1 MCKIYIGLFICC
13 MFSQSKAQNND
24 QYNYKFKSYTTLQGL
39 SDNTIVKTVK
49 DKYGFL
55 WIATHN
61 GVNKFDGL
69 NFKTYTHDPDDSNSL
84 RSIWI
89 ADLLIDN
96 NQIVWLSTEWGLC
109 YYDETK
115 DKFKYINDR
124 SSIQLVYK
132 MPLCNDKQNNIW
144 IAAEDGLKKVNIT
157 TKNFFNTSLK
167 RIPDPQFIV
176 EDDNGF
182 LIIGTRGKGIYKYN
196 PLNDSYKLLNFAGI
210 PLDTHYMDGIQDED
224 AVWIASSEGLL
235 LLKNDETFELFD
247 NGINILSGKKIN
259 QLMCVQKFEAAFGN
273 KKIVCGTYDKK
284 LLLFDKLKKS
294 FVYQWQST
302 NINPGGFEPSIVYS
316 LQQDNKILW
325 MGTNKGLTQL
335 NLEDQQQQSFFLP
348 SLLKENNNALVKKV
362 VASNSNNLNKLWLI
376 PWQPY
381 NGIILYD
388 FENKKIIKEWNTRN
402 SKTIKKYND
411 LFYSK
416 INNYLIAARDSALD
430 FFDAD
435 KGFFKTINVKGKVLC
450 MQEDEFGNV
459 WIGYDD
465 GLIYLDV
472 KNNLLKTFFP
482 YFEGTDVEKTS
493 FGGSFPVNDIQ
504 ITNQNILWL
513 ASIKYGLFSFD
524 INTKK
529 FTPHRQFSRRTFS
542 TQNRCSSL
550 TTIGNDSI
558 WVGTMAGL
566 SCYVKSQNK
575 FINFDITNG
584 LKSTYVY
591 SIIKDDNN
599 NIWGRGNADIFC
611 FNIHTKNIITSK
623 LTQPY
628 DGFYYEQRITSTQNK
643 ILLGH
648 EGGFTIFNN
657 NDFIKTVG
665 EIPVALITNCTINN
679 APFHFNK
686 DSCSVV
692 PLQLKYFQNQ
702 ISFDLNAV
710 EYNFPQDVE
719 YWYMLE
725 GMDKVWTNGGVKR
738 SINYN
743 YLSHGKYCFSL
754 YVVNK
759 RNKTKS
765 KIAYFLFSIQPA
777 WWQYWWFLPLVGLLF
792 ITSVILFSRKRISL
806 IREKEKQK
814 TAVNKA
820 MAELETKMLRSQ
832 MNPHFIFN
840 SLNSIQKYIWE
851 NKEED
856 AAEYLAR
863 FAKLM
868 RAILENS
875 SKETILLKEEIEV
888 MKLYVDLEHRR
899 SNGGFDYAI
908 KTDANL
914 FEKNVLIPPLIMQPF
929 IENAIWHGLNRK
941 NAKGHLSIHVFE
953 KNKNLVC
960 IIDDDGVG
968 RHQKKEML
976 SPEKKSLGINIT
988 QQRMEKLIETTG
1000 QHATI
1005 SIIDKTENGEAT
1017 GTEVTITLPM
1027 QTL

>member
-13 MFSQSKAQNND
+13 MFSQSMAQNND
-24 QYNYKFKSYTTLQGL
+24 QYNFKFKSYTTLQGL

-69 NFKTYTHDPDDSNSL
+69 NFKTYTHDPNDSNSL

-96 NQIVWLSTEWGLC
+96 NQILWLSTEWGLC

-115 DKFKYINDR
+115 DRFKYLNDR

-132 MPLCNDKQNNIW
+132 MPLCNDRKNNIW
-144 IAAEDGLKKVNIT
+144 IAAEDGLKKVNT
-157 TKNFFNTSLK
+157 ATKKYINTSLK

-176 EDDNGF
+176 EDNNGY
-182 LIIGTRGKGIYKYN
+182 LIIGTRGKGIYNYN
-196 PLNDSYKLLNFAGI
+196 PLNDSYKLLQFKGI
-210 PLDTHYMDGIQDED
+210 PSDTHFMDAIRDKD

-235 LLKNDETFELFD
+235 LLKNNETFELFN
-247 NGINILSGKKIN
+247 NGLYTLKNKKID
-259 QLMCVQKFEAAFGN
+259 QLMCVQKFEAAFGD
-273 KKIVCGTYDKK
+273 KEIVCGTYDKK
-284 LLLFDKLKKS
+284 LLLFDKFKKA

-302 NINPGGFEPSIVYS
+302 TINPGGFEPAIVYS
-316 LQQDNKILW
+316 IQQDNNILW
-325 MGTNKGLTQL
+325 IGTNKGLTQL
-335 NLEDQQQQSFFLP
+335 NLKDQQQQSFFIP
-348 SLLKENNNALVKKV
+348 SLLMENNNALVKKV
-362 VASNSNNLNKLWLI
+362 VANNGDDLNKLWLI

-388 FENKKIIKEWNTRN
+388 FKNKKIIKEWHTRN
-402 SKTIKKYND
+402 SKIIRKYTD

-416 INNYLIAARDSALD
+416 INHNVIAARDSALD

-435 KGFFKTINVKGKVLC
+435 KGFLKTINIKGKVLSIE
-450 MQEDEFGNV
+450 EDVHGNV
-459 WIGYDD
+459 WIGYTD
-465 GLIYLDV
+465 GLIYLNI
-472 KNNLLKTFFP
+472 KNSSLKPFFP
-482 YFEGTDVEKTS
+482 SFEGTEVEKTS
-493 FGGSFPVNDIQ
+493 FGGTFPVNDIK
-504 ITNQNILWL
+504 IGDQNTLWL
-513 ASIKYGLFSFD
+513 ASVKYGLFSFD
-524 INTKK
+524 INTNI
-529 FTPHRQFSRRTFS
+529 FTPHRQFSDRTFS

-550 TTIGNDSI
+550 TIIGNDSV

-566 SCYVKSQNK
+566 TCYVKPQNK
-575 FINFDITNG
+575 FINFNINNG

-591 SIIKDDNN
+591 SITKDDNN

-611 FNIHTKNIITSK
+611 FNTNTKNIITSN
-623 LTQPY
+623 LGQPY
-628 DGFYYEQRITSTQNK
+628 DGFYYEQKITSALNK

-648 EGGFTIFNN
+648 EGGFTIFNK
-657 NDFIKTVG
+657 NDFIKTVE

-679 APFHFNK
+679 EPFYFNK

-725 GMDKVWTNGGVKR
+725 GIDKVWTNGGIKR

-743 YLSHGKYCFSL
+743 NLLQGKYRFSL
-754 YVVNK
+754 YVVNN

-765 KIAYFLFSIQPA
+765 KITSFLFLIKPA
-777 WWQYWWFLPLVGLLF
+777 WWQYWWIWPAFAFLF
-792 ITSVILFSRKRISL
+792 AASVIIIAKRRIQN
-806 IREKEKQK
+806 IREKEKQR

-875 SKETILLKEEIEV
+875 RKETVLLKEEIDV

-908 KTDANL
+908 KTDASL

-941 NAKGHLSIHVFE
+941 NSKGHLYIQVFE
-953 KNKNLVC
+953 KNNNLVC

-968 RHQKKEML
+968 RHQKKEPL
-976 SPEKKSLGINIT
+976 SPEKKSMGIFIT
-988 QQRMEKLIETTG
+988 QQRIEKLIETTG
-1000 QHATI
+1000 QNATI
-1005 SIIDKTENGEAT
+1005 TIKDKTENGEAA